1 MKTKEELNEL
11 KEEVETLNRKLYA
24 LSDDELTQVIGG
36 DMKIVYQDPD
46 PEEFSWWEK
55 FLKLLFKTR

>member
-1 MKTKEELNEL
+1 MKGERKMEKITNEELL
-11 KEEVETLNRKLYA
+11 KKLGGENLN
-24 LSDDELTQVIGG
+24 DEELTQVIGG

>member
-1 MKTKEELNEL
+1 MEKITNEELL
-11 KEEVETLNRKLYA
+11 KKLGGENLN
-24 LSDDELTQVIGG
+24 DEELTQVIGG

-55 FLKLLFKTR
+55 FLK